1 MEEIQQP
8 LSNMQLE
15 LLKVFSHDL
24 KEQELLELKQ
34 LLVQFFAKRAIQAA
48 NQLWDEKGW
57 NDEDVDRF
65 LETKMRTPY
74 ESK

>member
-1 MEEIQQP
+1 MEAIQQP

-34 LLVQFFAKRAIQAA
+34 LLVQFFAKRAIQAT
-48 NQLWDEKGW
+48 NQVWDEKGW
-57 NDEDVDRF
+57 TDEDVDRM
-65 LETKMRTPY
+65 LETKMRNLI
-74 ESK
+74 SL

>member
-1 MEEIQQP
+1 MEVIQQP

-24 KEQELLELKQ
+24 KEQELLEIKQ
-34 LLVQFFAKRAIQAA
+34 LLVQLFAKRAIQAA
-48 NQLWDEKGW
+48 NQVWDEKGW
-57 NDEDVDRF
+57 TDEDVDRM
-65 LETKMRTPY
+65 LQTKMRTPY